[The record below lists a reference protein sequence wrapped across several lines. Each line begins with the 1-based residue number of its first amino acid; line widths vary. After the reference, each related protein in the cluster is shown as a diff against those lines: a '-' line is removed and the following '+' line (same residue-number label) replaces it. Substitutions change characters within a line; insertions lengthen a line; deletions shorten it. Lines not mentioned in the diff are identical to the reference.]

1 MLNLLRSNSVKSAIT
16 SIKSACAFD
25 RSDIQLPRLKQSKRS
40 RQSRWMNTSETLET
54 RTLLA
59 ATPAVA
65 INAPSDAFIGS
76 NVNLTVSFDNT
87 GSGSETGY
95 GPIIDVVLPVNGIDG
110 GASPDGLNTTGP
122 ATYLG
127 TPITTIE
134 LTFPNGGGGTGTV
147 NHPFFK
153 NSAGNP
159 LTVTGNTGDKL
170 IVMQL
175 PFGSF
180 TPAQPA
186 AAVNLPLTM
195 SNLADLNAPLAI
207 RTRSGFQYGVDPLD
221 NPASDPSLVSD
232 SPSNS
237 STWGV
242 SAGVTPILT
251 RLRKQNLAPES
262 ETATG
267 PNFPRQYEI
276 VVEVAQGQTITN
288 FDVTDLLPP
297 EIVYLGNGTVNV
309 SPSLSPNIISSPLTT
324 GPQNSPDN
332 NLTVRIPTV
341 TGGVGNSG
349 FTMTYGFYVNQFNA
363 SATPVINATTADDT
377 NTLNTAVAI
386 GDWNPID
393 VRDAGGVNNAV
404 GLETVA
410 GPDDTLENQSI
421 AVQKS
426 VMIITDNGGA
436 GATPGDVLEYTLE
449 FQVSDYFAF
458 RDVFLNDLLSDGQ
471 RIDDTFTPRMFVQE
485 HGDTS
490 TLAAFAGANF
500 TIADNFTGLTDA
512 GAAAGSGPSHV
523 VDVGVAAG
531 SQQVRFRIS
540 NELVSRGGGFADG
553 QLVGGAIPNGGTG
566 GPAPA
571 SAAPL
576 PFGGTLG
583 RIVYRSVIQDDFSD
597 NFPSGDRSVDIGD
610 VLTNTAVIDGAVLSV
625 ANLTPNGNREAD
637 DTAAQI
643 AITRGTLLKQ
653 IYAINGSTSF
663 ATPIHVAPG
672 DTVTYRL
679 LFDLPTSDIEGL
691 GFIDYLPLPVFASPE
706 VDGPFITTISAAA
719 PAAGQ
724 AKFGPTDTFY
734 ANSVSVLGG
743 TGLTP
748 VISSDNAA
756 NSLQFMYGDFDD
768 PANSPSQIDILFTVT
783 VSDDPFA
790 DGLFLTNQVRQVE
803 TSTNAG
809 DAFNDAIVQ
818 ISLGEPDLNIR
829 KGVVGSNSGGTFSPA
844 TVGPVGFGTP
854 GTGDNNAATPE
865 FVGTITSTNLAAT
878 PINSNLSGIDAGD
891 IVRFA
896 VVVENTGSS
905 RLGAFDVA
913 LRDTIPAGFAVPGS
927 GLKMSVTDGTGAA
940 LTFTDLG
947 GGLFGSGLML
957 NDPGATTATG
967 DGSNGGAVD
976 AFNPTSGRNIVIV
989 TYDLVLAST
998 VSPSSNLT
1006 NTATLISYAGAEG
1019 SPNHIPAGLTETAV
1033 VTVAQP
1039 IVDKVITTTN
1049 QGHTS
1054 GTNVAIGEIVTYT
1067 VTVTVPEGQSAATQ
1081 LVDTLDAGLG
1091 FVDIVSITPSSGA
1104 LTASAGTFAAITT
1117 ATTFGAVG
1125 SGAVNAGRL
1134 MTINFGTLVNSD
1146 TNNATAETL
1155 TIVYRAAVLNT
1166 TANVRGAGRNNSAAF
1181 NWTGG
1186 SVVDGA
1192 PNVIIVEPTLD
1203 IVKTMSPA
1211 TADAGDTVT
1220 ITLLLQHAASS
1231 NANAFEVN
1239 LQDIL
1244 PAGLTYVGGSLTHTA
1259 GAAPTTGPTESS
1271 GTITAG
1277 WTSFPLGTTSTL
1289 TLQATLTGA
1298 VIPGSIITNTATSNW
1313 TGLPTDV
1320 TATQSTLNTLAVER
1334 TGNPANPGGTAN
1346 NYTDPGIA
1354 SINVTSPAPVK
1365 FIVSTSETHTAIGS
1379 GTVIDPSRV
1388 AVGEIIRYRLRTT
1401 LPEGTSPNERLVD
1414 ILPNGLSLLDLSQVM
1429 VSFSADSDIT
1439 EAVDLAGADNDAVA
1453 PTFVLPAG
1461 RISQSG
1467 QTITFDLGTLVN
1479 NDRDAGAELITLEF
1493 NVLVT
1498 NALVN
1503 QNVVQHSNNFTV
1515 QVNGSNIATSNSVVS
1530 QVVEPAI
1537 TNVTKSVTTFSTGSV
1552 TYQVTY
1558 SNTGTTTAF
1567 DVQMHDV
1574 LPSPALTLNVA
1585 SVNVVTA
1592 GGAAGV
1598 TDSSAGNTVGVLLST
1613 IPVGGSVTITYT
1625 ASVNSATQ
1633 SAAIPNTA
1641 AVTYTSLP
1649 GGGTAVNA
1657 TGSTTPVNGE
1667 RTGADGPGGALND
1680 YANNGSASLGAL
1692 GDRVWYDVDA
1702 DATQDAGEPGIA
1714 GVTMALTWFGPNGA
1728 LGGGDDVTATQ
1739 VTGAN
1744 GGYQFVGLPAGNY
1757 RVVADTADLPAGM
1770 AQTFDFSGSQSD
1782 STSNRT
1788 LSGGQIAIDQDFGY
1802 RGTGSLGDTVWY
1814 DINSSGTQNGTEP
1827 GISGVTVTLNIDFD
1841 RDGTTDVVLNRV
1853 TNQTG
1858 QYLFP
1863 NLPFADYTVVATP
1876 PGGANQTFDA
1886 SGSQTDHTST
1896 LTLPGGANNLL
1907 QDFGYVGTGSV
1918 GDRVWYD
1925 QNNNGVQDAA
1935 EPGFSGVTVLL
1946 DIDFNQDGTVDHTL
1960 TTTTNPTG
1968 NYLFPNLPVGS
1979 YTVRIPTVPAGTAP
1993 TFDADGTGTANRSSL
2008 VLGSGQN
2015 NLLQDFGY
2023 RGTGSIGDRVWFDQD
2038 QDASQTVGEPGFVGV
2053 PVALDIDL
2061 NGDAVIDMTLNTV
2074 TGANGAYLFNN
2085 LPAGNYIV
2093 RVTRPVGTN
2102 QSYDASGSQVD
2113 DRSGLTL
2120 AAGANNL
2127 LQDFGY
2133 FGRGTIGDTVFFD
2146 INGDGIM
2153 NGQDVGIPGATVL
2166 LSADL
2171 DGDGTAD
2178 YTSTMVTDGLGR
2190 YLFPALAPGNYTI
2203 TAVQPAGTTQTFD
2216 ANGPLNNQS
2225 AHILGVDENNVL
2237 QDFGYRGTGSIGDRV
2252 WFDADADDVQDVGE
2266 PGFVGVPVGLDVD
2279 LNGDGT
2285 FEVTLTTT
2293 TAANGAYSFNNLPA
2307 GSYRVRVT
2315 ASPTG
2320 TVQTFDASGSQ
2331 SDSTSNVV
2339 LAAGANNV
2347 LQDFGYRGTGS
2358 IGDRVWFD
2366 ADSDGVQDAGESGI
2380 PNVPVTLALDLNGD
2394 GLTDY
2399 TTVQNTVGA
2408 TGSYLFTNLPP
2419 GAYTITAT
2427 QPPGTVQTFDASGSQ
2442 TDNRSNLT
2450 LTAGQNNL
2458 TQDFGYKGVGTG
2470 TIGDFVWLDR
2480 NGNGTQD
2487 AGEPGLA
2494 NVTVTLQLD
2503 VNGDGTPDY
2512 TESQTTNGSGNY
2524 LFVDLIPG
2532 AYTVIVTPPLNMT
2545 QTADPDATLNN
2556 RSQVALAAGVNNL
2569 TQDFGYQGTG
2579 TIGDLIYRDQNGS
2592 GTLDAG
2598 DTGISNVTVNLSGDI
2613 DGDGIAETF
2622 TNQTNAT
2629 GVYSFTN
2636 LPVTTP
2642 TGAAILYTV
2651 SVVSSS
2657 LPITVTPFVDPD
2669 GTADNQST
2677 VTLTVASLINN
2688 TIDFGYVELVDLAI
2702 TKTNTDPSNNRLP
2715 TEAVT
2720 YSIVVTNAGPGP
2732 AVNAHV
2738 IDNFP
2743 AQIVSS
2749 SWVATGST
2757 GTVFS
2762 PAGSGNMND
2771 TVFIPVN
2778 GTITYTVTTTLNG
2791 TFLGDLTNTASVS
2804 TVQIDTN
2811 PLNNSSTNVTRIS
2824 PIVVSAFTPPIAGQP
2839 VTFRARGQA
2848 LHTALI
2854 PFAIGTSL
2862 GASVVNGVTLG
2873 IANATVFGIGVQCGG
2888 GEVEAFFTLPAS
2900 YAGQTVYVQAFET
2913 QPDRLASNVLPVTV
2927 AAGAPAVTGPVG
2939 NTSLPRPTFMWTGT
2953 AGVTSYDL
2961 WINSLTTGTSQYIR
2975 QTVSGTSFTPTSDM
2989 AIGRYSVFVQG
3000 IRGDGTRTAWSSPI
3014 VTEVNAPAQFIT
3026 TNISTPS
3033 QQPTISWSPLA
3044 GATRYDLWIDNI
3056 TTGASQVIRN
3066 ANVLTTSYT
3075 PPTSLNFGAYRV
3087 WVRGLDVTGNPGD
3100 WSSAVQINVTP
3111 APVLTGPAT
3120 VTVDSTP
3127 TFAWNAVTGANRYDL
3142 WVNNLTTGTNQV
3154 IRQTALPTT
3163 TFTPGA
3169 NLQKGQYQWWVR
3181 AISTST
3187 TGPVTGT
3194 WSVGRVVTI
3203 GGAPTLLTPGAST
3216 SDTTPTFT
3224 WNAIQG
3230 AANYQIWVDRIGG
3243 PAAIIN
3249 QSGVVGTSFTSAT
3262 PLAPGG
3268 YRVWLRAVG
3277 TDGTIGNWS
3286 SAVDFSVVSNDI
3298 SDDGSILPETELL
3311 KHLTALDDE
3320 VLVLVDQH
3328 PEETDAQKSPA
3339 QAPEGDQLV
3348 ATDRSL
3354 VSAAGSVSAR
3364 SANRDVLIPHQASGV
3379 ELIDDLDSLDYILAQ
3394 VDFQAWDV

>member
-1 MLNLLRSNSVKSAIT
+1 
-16 SIKSACAFD
+16 
-25 RSDIQLPRLKQSKRS
+25 
-40 RQSRWMNTSETLET
+40 MNTSETLEI
-54 RTLLA
+54 RALLA
-59 ATPAVA
+59 VTPAVV
-65 INAPSDAFIGS
+65 INVPTDAFIGS

-87 GSGSETGY
+87 GTGSETGY

-110 GASPDGLNTTGP
+110 GVSPDGLNTTGP

-170 IVMQL
+170 VVMQL

-195 SNLADLNAPLAI
+195 SNLADLNAPLTI
-207 RTRSGFQYGVDPLD
+207 RTRSGFQYGTDPLD

-232 SPSNS
+232 SPANS
-237 STWGV
+237 TTWSV
-242 SAGVTPILT
+242 AAGVNPILT

-276 VVEVAQGQTITN
+276 VIEIAQGQTITN

-309 SPSLSPNIISSPLTT
+309 SPSLSPSFISSPLTT
-324 GPQNSPDN
+324 GPQNLPNN

-341 TGGVGNSG
+341 TGGAGNSG

-363 SATPVINATTADDT
+363 NATPVINAATANDT

-393 VRDAGGVNNAV
+393 VRDAGGTDNVIAR
-404 GLETVA
+404 ETPF
-410 GPDDTLENQSI
+410 GPDDILQNKAI

-426 VMIITDNGGA
+426 VSIAVDTGAA
-436 GATPGDVLEYTLE
+436 GATPGDVLEYVLE

-471 RIDDTFTPRMFVQE
+471 RIDDSFTPRMFVQE

-490 TLAAFAGANF
+490 ALSPFALSNF
-500 TIADNFTGLTDA
+500 TIADNFTGLTDT

-523 VDVGVAAG
+523 VDTGVAAG
-531 SQQVRFRIS
+531 AQQARFRIS
-540 NELVSRGGGFADG
+540 NELVTRGGGFADG
-553 QLVGGAIPNGGTG
+553 QLVGGAIPDGGTG

-576 PFGGTLG
+576 PFGGTIG
-583 RIVYRSVIQDDFSD
+583 RIVYRTIIQDDFSD
-597 NFPSGDRSVDIGD
+597 DFPSGDRSVDIGD

-625 ANLTPNGNREAD
+625 ASLTPNGNREDD

-643 AITRGTLLKQ
+643 AITRGTLMKQ
-653 IYAINGSTSF
+653 VYAINGNTSF
-663 ATPIHVAPG
+663 ASPIHVAPG

-691 GFIDYLPLPVFASPE
+691 GFVDYLPLPVFGSTE
-706 VDGPFITTISAAA
+706 VGGAFNTTVSAAA
-719 PAAGQ
+719 PAAGT

-734 ANSVSVLGG
+734 ANSVAVLGG
-743 TGLTP
+743 TGLIPT
-748 VISSDNAA
+748 ISTNSPA

-783 VSDDPFA
+783 VSANPFA
-790 DGLFLTNQVRQVE
+790 DGLFLTNQVRQSE

-809 DAFNDAIVQ
+809 NAFNDAIVQ
-818 ISLGEPDLNIR
+818 ISLGEPDLKIR

-844 TVGPVGFGTP
+844 IVGPVGFGTP

-865 FVGTITSTNLAAT
+865 FVGTVTSTNLAAT

-913 LRDTIPAGFAVPGS
+913 LRDTIPAGFVVPGS
-927 GLKMSVTDGTGAA
+927 GLKLSVTDGTGAA
-940 LTFTDLG
+940 LPFTDLG

-957 NDPGATTATG
+957 NDPGATVATG
-967 DGSNGGAVD
+967 DGSNGGALD
-976 AFNPTSGRNIVIV
+976 AYNATSGRNIVIL

-998 VSPSSNLT
+998 VSPNSNLT
-1006 NTATLISYAGAEG
+1006 NTATLINYAGAEG
-1019 SPNHIPAGLTETAV
+1019 AANHIPGGLTDTAV

-1039 IVDKVITTTN
+1039 IVDKVLTTTN
-1049 QGHTS
+1049 QPHTT

-1067 VTVTVPEGQSAATQ
+1067 VTVTVPEGQSASTQ

-1104 LTASAGTFAAITT
+1104 LTSSAGTFAAIST
-1117 ATTFGAVG
+1117 ATTFGVVG
-1125 SGAVNAGRL
+1125 GGATNAGRL
-1134 MTINFGTLVNSD
+1134 MTVNFGTLTNSD
-1146 TNNATAETL
+1146 TNNVTAETL

-1166 TANVRGAGRNNSAAF
+1166 AVNVRGAGRNNSAAW

-1186 SVVDGA
+1186 SVVDAA

-1203 IVKTMSPA
+1203 IVKTMSPVS
-1211 TADAGDTVT
+1211 ADAGDAVT
-1220 ITLLLQHAASS
+1220 ITLVLQHAASS

-1244 PAGLTYVGGSLTHTA
+1244 PAGLSYVGGSLTHTA
-1259 GAAPTTGPTESS
+1259 GAAPTTGPTESG
-1271 GTITAG
+1271 GTITAS
-1277 WTSFPLGTTSTL
+1277 WATFPLGTTSTL
-1289 TLQATLTGA
+1289 TLQATLTGS
-1298 VIPGSIITNTATSNW
+1298 VIPGTTITNTATSNW

-1334 TGNPANPGGTAN
+1334 TGNSAGPGGAAN
-1346 NYTDPGIA
+1346 NYVDSGA
-1354 SINVTSPAPVK
+1354 ANVNVTTPAPVK
-1365 FIVSTSETHTAIGS
+1365 SIVSTSEAHTANGS
-1379 GTVIDPSRV
+1379 STVIDPTRV
-1388 AVGEIIRYRLRTT
+1388 AVGEIIRYRLQTT
-1401 LPEGTSPNERLVD
+1401 LPEGTSPNERLID

-1439 EAVDLAGADNDAVA
+1439 EAVDLAGADNDAVV

-1461 RISQSG
+1461 RISQLG

-1479 NDRDAGAELITLEF
+1479 NDRDPGTELITLEF

-1503 QNVVQHSNNFTV
+1503 QNAEQHSNNFTV
-1515 QVNGSNIATSNSVVS
+1515 QVNGSNVATSNSVVS

-1537 TNVTKSVTTFSTGSV
+1537 ANVTKSVTTFSTGSV

-1558 SNTGTTTAF
+1558 SNTGTATAF
-1567 DVQMHDV
+1567 DVQMQDV

-1592 GGAAGV
+1592 GGASGV
-1598 TDSSAGNTVGVLLST
+1598 TNSSAGNTVGVLLAT
-1613 IPVGGSVTITYT
+1613 IPVGGSVAITYT

-1633 SAAIPNTA
+1633 SVAIPNTA

-1649 GGGTAVNA
+1649 IGGTAVNV
-1657 TGSTTPVNGE
+1657 TGSTTPANGE
-1667 RTGADGPGGALND
+1667 RTGADGPGGSLND

-1702 DATQDAGEPGIA
+1702 DATQDAGEPGIV
-1714 GVTMALTWFGPNGA
+1714 GVTMTLTWFGPNGS
-1728 LGGGDDVTATQ
+1728 LGGGDDVTVTQ
-1739 VTGAN
+1739 MTGAN
-1744 GGYQFVGLPAGNY
+1744 GSYQFVGLPAGNY
-1757 RVVADTADLPAGM
+1757 RVVANTGDLPAGM

-1788 LSGGQIAIDQDFGY
+1788 LTGGLIVNDQDFGY
-1802 RGTGSLGDTVWY
+1802 RGTGSIGDTVWY

-1827 GISGVTVTLNIDFD
+1827 GIPGVTVTLNIDFD

-1863 NLPFADYTVVATP
+1863 NLPFADYTVVVTP
-1876 PGGANQTFDA
+1876 PGGTNQTFDA
-1886 SGSQTDHTST
+1886 SGSQTDHTSS

-1907 QDFGYVGTGSV
+1907 QDFGYIGTGSI

-1925 QNNNGVQDAA
+1925 QDNDGAQDAA
-1935 EPGFSGVTVLL
+1935 EPGFAGVTVLL

-1960 TTTTNPTG
+1960 TTTTNLTG

-1979 YTVRIPTVPAGTAP
+1979 YTVRIPTVPAGTAQ
-1993 TFDADGTGTANRSSL
+1993 TFDSDGTGTANRSSL

-2061 NGDAVIDMTLNTV
+2061 NGDAIIDMTLNTV
-2074 TGANGAYLFNN
+2074 TGANGAYLFSN

-2093 RVTRPVGTN
+2093 RVTRPAGTD

-2113 DRSGLTL
+2113 DRSALTL

-2153 NGQDVGIPGATVL
+2153 NGQDVGIPGVTVQ

-2178 YTSTMVTDGLGR
+2178 YTSSMVTNSLGR
-2190 YLFPALAPGNYTI
+2190 YSFPALPPGSYTI
-2203 TAVQPAGTTQTFD
+2203 TATQPAGTVQTYD
-2216 ANGPLNNQS
+2216 ASGPLNNQS
-2225 AHILGVDENNVL
+2225 VHVLGVDENNVL

-2252 WFDADADDVQDVGE
+2252 WFDADGDGVQDAGE
-2266 PGFVGVPVGLDVD
+2266 PGFVGVPVALDVD

-2285 FEVTLTTT
+2285 YEVTLTTT

-2307 GSYRVRVT
+2307 GNYRVRVT
-2315 ASPTG
+2315 TPPTG
-2320 TVQTFDASGSQ
+2320 TVQTYDASGSQ
-2331 SDSTSNVV
+2331 IDSTSNVV

-2366 ADSDGVQDAGESGI
+2366 ADTDGVQDAGESGI
-2380 PNVPVTLALDLNGD
+2380 PNVPVTLALDLDGD
-2394 GLTDY
+2394 GVTDY
-2399 TTVQNTVGA
+2399 TTAQNTVGA
-2408 TGSYLFTNLPP
+2408 AGNYLFTNLPP

-2427 QPPGTVQTFDASGSQ
+2427 QPVGTVQTFDASGPQ
-2442 TDNRSNLT
+2442 ADNRSNLT

-2458 TQDFGYKGVGTG
+2458 AQDFGYKGVGTG
-2470 TIGDFVWLDR
+2470 TIGDFIWLDR

-2487 AGEPGLA
+2487 SGEPGLA

-2503 VNGDGTPDY
+2503 VNSDGTPDY
-2512 TESQTTNGSGNY
+2512 TEVQTTNDSGNY
-2524 LFVDLIPG
+2524 LFTELIPG

-2556 RSQVALAAGVNNL
+2556 RSQVALTAGVNNL
-2569 TQDFGYQGTG
+2569 TQDFGYRGTG
-2579 TIGDLIYRDQNGS
+2579 TIGDLIYRDVNGS
-2592 GTLDAG
+2592 GSLDAG
-2598 DTGISNVTVNLSGDI
+2598 DTGINNVTVNLSGDI

-2622 TNQTNAT
+2622 TTQTNGT
-2629 GVYSFTN
+2629 GIYSFTN

-2651 SVVSSS
+2651 SVLPAS
-2657 LPITVTPFVDPD
+2657 LPITVTPFIDPD

-2677 VTLTVASLINN
+2677 VTLTPALPINN
-2688 TIDFGYVELVDLAI
+2688 TLDFGYVELVDLAI
-2702 TKTNTDPSNNRLP
+2702 TKINTDLSNNRLP
-2715 TEAVT
+2715 SEAVT
-2720 YSIVVTNAGPGP
+2720 YRIVVANAGPGP

-2762 PAGSGNMND
+2762 TTGSGNMND

-2824 PIVVSAFTPPIAGQP
+2824 PIVVTAITPPIAGQP
-2839 VTFRARGQA
+2839 VTFRARGQG

-2862 GASVVNGVTLG
+2862 GTTVVNGVTLG
-2873 IANATVFGIGVQCGG
+2873 IANAVVFGIGVQCSG
-2888 GEVEAFFTLPAS
+2888 GEVEAFYTLPAS

-2913 QPDRLASNVLPVTV
+2913 QPGRLASNVLPLTV
-2927 AAGAPAVTGPVG
+2927 ASGGPVVTGPVG
-2939 NTSLPRPTFMWTGT
+2939 NTSLARPTFTWS
-2953 AGVTSYDL
+2953 GVSGATSYEL
-2961 WINSLTTGTSQYIR
+2961 SIASLTTGTNPYIR
-2975 QTVSGTSFTPTSDM
+2975 RTVSGTSFTPTSDM
-2989 AIGRYSVFVQG
+2989 AIGRYSVTVQG
-3000 IRGDGTRTAWSSPI
+3000 IRADGTRTTTSPTI
-3014 VTEVNAPAQFIT
+3014 VTEVDAPVTLIT
-3026 TNISTPS
+3026 TSTSTPS
-3033 QQPTISWSPLA
+3033 QQPTISWNALP
-3044 GATRYDLWIDNI
+3044 GATRYDIWVDNR
-3056 TTGASQVIRN
+3056 TTSASQVIRN

-3075 PPTSLNFGAYRV
+3075 PPAPLNFGAYRV
-3087 WVRGLDVTGNPGD
+3087 WIRGLDVTGDPGN
-3100 WSSAVQINVTP
+3100 WSSALSINVTP
-3111 APVLTGPAT
+3111 APVLTGPAA

-3154 IRQTALPTT
+3154 IRQTALTT
-3163 TFTPGA
+3163 PTFTSGA
-3169 NLQKGQYQWWVR
+3169 NLPKGQYQWWVR
-3181 AISTST
+3181 AISTSA
-3187 TGPVTGT
+3187 TGPVTGS
-3194 WSVGRVVTI
+3194 WSAGQVVTI

-3216 SDTTPTFT
+3216 SNMTPTFT
-3224 WNAIQG
+3224 WTAVQG
-3230 AANYQIWVDRIGG
+3230 AANYQIWVDRVGG
-3243 PAAIIN
+3243 PSAIIN
-3249 QSGVVGTSFTSAT
+3249 QSGIAGTSFTPVM
-3262 PLAPGG
+3262 PLPLGN

-3286 SAVDFSVVSNDI
+3286 AAVNFSIVLNDVT
-3298 SDDGSILPETELL
+3298 DDGSILPETELL
-3311 KHLTALDDE
+3311 ELVTALDEE
-3320 VLVLVDQH
+3320 VLTFVNQR
-3328 PEETDAQKSPA
+3328 PERAREQKSVA
-3339 QAPEGDQLV
+3339 QRLQTQSSEVDPFVSPDRNLLSVTSLSLSVPENRGQSV
-3348 ATDRSL
+3348 PMQTRS
-3354 VSAAGSVSAR
+3354 V
-3364 SANRDVLIPHQASGV
+3364 DH
-3379 ELIDDLDSLDYILAQ
+3379 IDDLESLDYVLSQ
-3394 VDFQAWDV
+3394 VDFQAWDA